1 MFTTIAILVPILT
14 FVFIVVLT
22 TMLGSLGI
30 KAVASRE
37 DR

>member
-1 MFTTIAILVPILT
+1 MAIIVPILT

-22 TMLGSLGI
+22 SILGGI
-30 KAVASRE
+30 GMDTVAARD